1 MKKML
6 QVLALVAGAGV
17 AVAVLAA
24 GPSFGQVID
33 GLDSVKNTKLAIK
46 TNWEEFKGR
55 EVAWGGT
62 VVDVDGSSKKVI
74 ILVADKSRPLYKGYN
89 IVVATYDV
97 AKAAKLKRG
106 QTVRFKGILDD
117 FDTKKAGAVL
127 EVIEA
132 QIL

>member
-1 MKKML
+1 MKKLL
-6 QVLALVAGAGV
+6 QIVAFVTAAGA
-17 AVAVLAA
+17 AAAVLAA

-33 GLDSVKNTKLAIK
+33 GLDPAKNTKLAIK

-55 EVAWGGT
+55 EVAWGG
-62 VVDVDGSSKKVI
+62 VVVEVEGDSKKVK
-74 ILVADKSRPLYKGYN
+74 ILVADRSRPLYKGYN
-89 IVVATYDV
+89 IEVTTFDV

-106 QTVRFKGILDD
+106 QAVRFKGILDD